1 MLRTRS
7 LVYPLSTTHSSSRD
21 SGQHFLQLSS
31 VLHHLFHLS
40 EFLKKRIYFGHGSSA
55 ATSDALSSSRI
66 QDIRAFAFAGSHG
79 KHDSLN
85 PFQLLFV
92 DRKVFHITHPRQHA
106 KDIFEGP
113 EASKHLELSQEIVE
127 IEIGRPDFLFKLC
140 CFFFVNC
147 LCRPLHQAHHITHPQ
162 NSPSKPFGEKWFELV
177 DLFTNSGKLDG
188 TPRHFAQRER
198 RATTRVSIEFRKNK
212 ASQLERTLKM
222 CRYAHRLLASRR
234 VADKKNFLRVQKI
247 REALQFTDQ
256 NLIYLQAT
264 GGIKNLDVSVLR
276 FCPSQSILAN
286 LLQVGF
292 TTFGLEDGYTYLCS

>member
-40 EFLKKRIYFGHGSSA
+40 EFLKKRIHFGHRSSA

-66 QDIRAFAFAGSHG
+66 QNIRAFAFAGSHG

-85 PFQLLFV
+85 SFELLFV

-113 EASKHLELSQEIVE
+113 EASKHLKLSQEVVE
-127 IEIGRPDFLFKLC
+127 IEIGGPDFLFKLC
-140 CFFFVNC
+140 GFFFVNC
-147 LCRPLHQAHHITHPQ
+147 LRRPLNQADHITHPQ
-162 NSPSKPFGEKWFELV
+162 DSPREPFGKKWFELV
-177 DLFTNSGKLDG
+177 DLLTNSGKLDRAL
-188 TPRHFAQRER
+188 RHFPHGER
-198 RATTRVSIEFRKNK
+198 STTARVSVEFRQDQ

-222 CRYAHRLLASRR
+222 CRDAHRLLASRR
-234 VADKKNFLRVQKI
+234 VADKKNFLRAQEI
-247 REALQFTDQ
+247 REPLQFTDQ
-256 NLIYLQAT
+256 NLVYLKAT
-264 GGIKNLDVSVLR
+264 GRIKNLNVPVLR
-276 FCPSQSILAN
+276 FRPGQSILPN

-292 TTFGLEDGYTYLCS
+292 ATFRLEDGHTNLCP